1 MFHTLPARHKEDRMV
16 RIAEEKELPRVNE
29 LRAQVNTLHAAGRPD
44 IFRPGFGAELQ
55 AYVHILWESEDSDV
69 LVVLRDGVICGFAC
83 VEYVRKPETAYGLA
97 RAYYH
102 VAEFGVDLPYR
113 RQGVATELVA
123 YMKQD
128 AAARGFSRI
137 ELDVWA
143 LTRMHWRFTRRR
155 GLKLTAGIWN
165 CSFSPCRQGNAA
177 GIAADARK
185 KHAAAIKSS
194 EKVSFFEK

>member
-1 MFHTLPARHKEDRMV
+1 M
-16 RIAEEKELPRVNE
+16 
-29 LRAQVNTLHAAGRPD
+29 
-44 IFRPGFGAELQ
+44 
-55 AYVHILWESEDSDV
+55 
-69 LVVLRDGVICGFAC
+69 ICGFAC

-113 RQGVATELVA
+113 RQGAATELVA

-143 LTRMHWRFTRRR
+143 FNEDALAFYE
-155 GLKLTAGIWN
+155 
-165 CSFSPCRQGNAA
+165 AA
-177 GIAADARK
+177 G
-185 KHAAAIKSS
+185 
-194 EKVSFFEK
+194 FETYRRHMELQL